1 MFETGILRKTSPTV
15 LTLSH
20 GEVKAT
26 VELPWDTDA
35 YSLLEAMKGLM
46 TCVGWSEGAMDNIV
60 RQYADEM
67 DLFNDAVEDQE

>member
-1 MFETGILRKTSPTV
+1 MFETGRLRKTSPTV

-20 GEVKAT
+20 GDVKAT

-46 TCVGWSEGAMDNIV
+46 TCVGWSEGTMDSII
-60 RQYADEM
+60 RQYVDEL
-67 DLFNDAVEDQE
+67 DLLKEINDGT

>member
-1 MFETGILRKTSPTV
+1 MNEVRKRTSPTV

-20 GEVKAT
+20 GEVKAA

-46 TCVGWSEGAMDNIV
+46 TCVGWSEGTMDIIV
-60 RQYADEM
+60 QQYVDEM
-67 DLFNDAVEDQE
+67 SLMSDISEDQE